1 MVPLFRVFEKILQI
15 INLSLVY
22 YSLEVEMQLLQLIIP
37 SQNVYVRLTESGDLK
52 TTKMVMFRMMLE
64 QNFLFL

>member
-22 YSLEVEMQLLQLIIP
+22 HSLEMDMQLLQLIIP
-37 SQNVYVRLTESGDLK
+37 SQNVYVRLTEGGDLK
-52 TTKMVMFRMMLE
+52 TPKMVMFRMMLE